1 MLKAVRM
8 RAVSLFTKAIVV
20 AALLAAGAVLYPRPP
35 ADVSPSRM
43 IAEVLHANVQ
53 SRSAPVDRI
62 RRDLREGCVPI
73 LEGSDVIAGKES
85 WPIRLKPP
93 HRRYPWLEVWVDKK
107 TSTILAWKE
116 WGHLNG
122 RVAVLSQFPNP

>member
-1 MLKAVRM
+1 MMNAPRLCTA
-8 RAVSLFTKAIVV
+8 SLPTKAI
-20 AALLAAGAVLYPRPP
+20 AAVIILVAGALLYPRPP
-35 ADVSPSRM
+35 ADVSPKRV
-43 IAEVLHANVQ
+43 IDEVLHANVQ

-62 RRDLREGCVPI
+62 RRDLREGCAPI
-73 LEGSDVIAGKES
+73 LEGSDTLSGREA

-116 WGHLNG
+116 WGYLNG
-122 RVAVLSQFPNP
+122 RVAVFSQFPNP